1 VKDRREFIEA
11 IAEDESTTHEQWLD
25 VVHICQVYGYHD
37 CAMDILMSVTEL
49 FADRH
54 TGAGDISSRSTLSLS
69 LHIDERRY
77 RPLSPPT
84 DPPTATP
91 TDDLQSQHDTHRPPV
106 KPASL
111 PSLQL
116 SDNGR
121 RNNKKRNKRW
131 ANSRTTTASDADAE
145 FSDATTTDFTQ

>member
-1 VKDRREFIEA
+1 MKDRREFIEA
-11 IAEDESTTHEQWLD
+11 IADDESTTHEEWLD

-54 TGAGDISSRSTLSLS
+54 TGAGDISSRSSLS

-91 TDDLQSQHDTHRPPV
+91 TDDGSLHDTHRPPV